1 MLAKLEIKHH
11 SFFMLFYIHG
21 TFFTFLG
28 LKNFFITLIKC
39 TCSTTTAAQLEP
51 VVYHTNNEA
60 TNKQQT
66 TNNQ

>member
-21 TFFTFLG
+21 TFFTFLA
-28 LKNFFITLIKC
+28 LKTLIKC

>member
-1 MLAKLEIKHH
+1 
-11 SFFMLFYIHG
+11 MLFYIHG
-21 TFFTFLG
+21 TFFTFLA
-28 LKNFFITLIKC
+28 LKTLIKC